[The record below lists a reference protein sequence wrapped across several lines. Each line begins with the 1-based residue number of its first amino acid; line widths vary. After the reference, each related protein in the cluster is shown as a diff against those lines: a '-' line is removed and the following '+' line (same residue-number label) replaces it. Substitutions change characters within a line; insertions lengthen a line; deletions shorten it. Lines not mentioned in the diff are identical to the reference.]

1 MILPLTLGQAGTRTP
16 LKILCLGAHS
26 DDLEIG
32 CGGTILRLLDEHP
45 GSSVHWVV
53 FSASP
58 EREREARASAQAFTA
73 AAASSTVLTK
83 TFRES
88 FFPAQWVEIK
98 EFFEE
103 VRRAFEPDLVL
114 CHHRD
119 DLHQDHKTIAEL
131 TWNTFRNHLVLAY
144 EIPKYEG
151 DLGKP
156 NVYVPLSRELAD
168 RKVSLILEHFVSQAG
183 RTWFRPDTFHGLM
196 SVRAIECNA
205 PSARAEA
212 FHGRKIVI

>member
-1 MILPLTLGQAGTRTP
+1 MILPLTLGADGTHRP

-45 GSSVHWVV
+45 GSLVHWVV

-58 EREREARASAQAFTA
+58 EREAEARASAEAFTEKA
-73 AAASSTVLTK
+73 GSRTVVTK

-98 EFFEE
+98 EFFEQT
-103 VRRAFEPDLVL
+103 RRAFEPDLVL

-156 NVYVPLSRELAD
+156 NVYVPLSREQAD
-168 RKVSLILEHFVSQAG
+168 RKVALILQHFASQAG
-183 RTWFRPDTFHGLM
+183 RTWFRPDTFNGLM
-196 SVRAIECNA
+196 SIRAIECNA

-212 FHGRKIVI
+212 FHGRKLVL

>member
-1 MILPLTLGQAGTRTP
+1 MILPLTPGADGTRKP

-45 GSSVHWVV
+45 GSAVHWVV

-58 EREREARASAQAFTA
+58 EREVEARASAAAFTEK
-73 AAASSTVLTK
+73 AASSTVVTQ

-98 EFFEE
+98 EFFEQT
-103 VRRAFEPDLVL
+103 RRAFEPDLVL

-156 NVYVPLSRELAD
+156 NVYVPLSREQAD
-168 RKVSLILEHFVSQAG
+168 RKVALILQHFASQAG

-196 SVRAIECNA
+196 SIRAIECNA

>member
-1 MILPLTLGQAGTRTP
+1 MILPLTPGSTGSRLP

-58 EREREARASAQAFTA
+58 EREREARASAAAFTA
-73 AAASSTVLTK
+73 AASACTVVTRA
-83 TFRES
+83 FRES

-114 CHHRD
+114 CHHRE

-144 EIPKYEG
+144 EIPKFEG

-156 NVYVPLSRELAD
+156 NVYVPLSREVAD
-168 RKVSLILEHFVSQAG
+168 RKVSLILEHFASQAG
-183 RTWFRPDTFHGLM
+183 RTWFRPDTFNGLM
-196 SVRAIECNA
+196 SIRAIECNA

-212 FHGRKIVI
+212 FHGRKLVL

>member
-1 MILPLTLGQAGTRTP
+1 VILPLTPGSAGTRQP

-58 EREREARASAQAFTA
+58 EREREARASAAAFTA
-73 AAASSTVLTK
+73 AASARTVVTR

-103 VRRAFEPDLVL
+103 TRRAFEPDLVL

-156 NVYVPLSRELAD
+156 NVYVPLTREVAD
-168 RKVSLILEHFVSQAG
+168 RKVALILEHFASQAG

-196 SVRAIECNA
+196 SIRAIECNA

-212 FHGRKIVI
+212 FHGRKLVL

>member
-1 MILPLTLGQAGTRTP
+1 VILPLTPGSAGTRQP

-58 EREREARASAQAFTA
+58 EREQEARASAAAFTA
-73 AAASSTVLTK
+73 AAGSRTVTTK

-103 VRRAFEPDLVL
+103 TRRAFEPDLVL
-114 CHHRD
+114 CHHRE

-156 NVYVPLSRELAD
+156 NVYVPLSREVAD
-168 RKVSLILEHFVSQAG
+168 RKVALILEHFASQAG

-196 SVRAIECNA
+196 SIRAIECNA
-205 PSARAEA
+205 LSARAEA
-212 FHGRKIVI
+212 FHAQKLVL

>member
-1 MILPLTLGQAGTRTP
+1 VILPLTLGSPSAQP
-16 LKILCLGAHS
+16 LKILLLGAHS

-45 GSSVHWVV
+45 GSNVYWVV

-58 EREREARASAQAFTA
+58 EREREARDSAAAFTA
-73 AAASSTVLTK
+73 HAGSCTVVVK

-98 EFFEE
+98 EFFEQ

-114 CHHRD
+114 SHHRD
-119 DLHQDHKTIAEL
+119 DLHQDHKTIAEP

-156 NVYVPLSRELAD
+156 SLYVPLTRAQAD
-168 RKVSLILEHFVSQAG
+168 RKVELILRHFASQAG
-183 RTWFRPDTFHGLM
+183 RTWFRSDTFEGLM
-196 SVRAIECNA
+196 SIRAIECNA
-205 PSARAEA
+205 PEARAEA
-212 FHGRKIVI
+212 FHARKIVI